1 MEKDV
6 IIDFNELSKLGLI
19 AEINNK
25 ILHPLGLALS
35 YDEETGVSTGALV
48 ADDYIFEFG
57 EETIKEN
64 QEKLKN
70 FIEHRIQILDAYL
83 TANK

>member
-25 ILHPLGLALS
+25 ILHPLG
-35 YDEETGVSTGALV
+35 
-48 ADDYIFEFG
+48 F
-57 EETIKEN
+57 
-64 QEKLKN
+64 KL
-70 FIEHRIQILDAYL
+70 
-83 TANK
+83 